1 MLWNIMNQHMSLMIQ
16 SFSAFI
22 DRCCSRQAKN
32 TSVEIKLS
40 RMSLFN
46 SLDKFGT
53 IWRICLIKAV
63 PLGRTVYERELAT
76 VSRWYQEALQLFKQL
91 VQPFIG
97 TRHSYQQPK
106 QRVPH
111 KYKQLAATI
120 SLREVF
126 LVCLGHSSRAK
137 DPNQWATWDK
147 KVHTSAIWDKNRKL
161 GKYPISHFKRQLLWG
176 PSLWLKIIFWIL
188 TPSCEKRA
196 LIQILSWNEWVGS
209 IWRWPKTVFHYDS
222 RYFLDGVNLPLS
234 LSLSGSFSGCQWERK
249 LMHFS
254 CRKRIKLLF
263 LWTYFHQQFPL

>member
-1 MLWNIMNQHMSLMIQ
+1 ML
-16 SFSAFI
+16 
-22 DRCCSRQAKN
+22 
-32 TSVEIKLS
+32 T
-40 RMSLFN
+40 
-46 SLDKFGT
+46 
-53 IWRICLIKAV
+53 
-63 PLGRTVYERELAT
+63 
-76 VSRWYQEALQLFKQL
+76 WYQETLQLFKQL
-91 VQPFIG
+91 VRRFIDA
-97 TRHSYQQPK
+97 RLSDQQPK

-111 KYKQLAATI
+111 KYKQLTVTI

-126 LVCLGHSSRAK
+126 LICLGHSSRAK
-137 DPNQWATWDK
+137 GPNQWATWDK

-188 TPSCEKRA
+188 SQSREKRA

-263 LWTYFHQQFPL
+263 VNIFSSAVPIIVRKQKNLSCSFQAHWAGLYLSEKAFYNNRSWHFCQLFSSSYRLNLGIIIK

>member
-1 MLWNIMNQHMSLMIQ
+1 M
-16 SFSAFI
+16 
-22 DRCCSRQAKN
+22 
-32 TSVEIKLS
+32 
-40 RMSLFN
+40 
-46 SLDKFGT
+46 
-53 IWRICLIKAV
+53 
-63 PLGRTVYERELAT
+63 
-76 VSRWYQEALQLFKQL
+76 
-91 VQPFIG
+91 
-97 TRHSYQQPK
+97 
-106 QRVPH
+106 
-111 KYKQLAATI
+111 
-120 SLREVF
+120 F

-188 TPSCEKRA
+188 SQSREKRA

-263 LWTYFHQQFPL
+263 VNIFSSAVPIIVRMQKRSKLQLPGTLGWALFIRKSILQQSFVTFCQLFSSSYRLRVALR